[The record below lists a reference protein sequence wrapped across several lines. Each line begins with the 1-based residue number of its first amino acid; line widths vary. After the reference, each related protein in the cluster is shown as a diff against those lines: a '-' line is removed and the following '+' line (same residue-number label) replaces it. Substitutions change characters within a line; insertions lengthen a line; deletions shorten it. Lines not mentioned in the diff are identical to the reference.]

1 MAIVRAM
8 PEPRP
13 EETGEPP
20 AADRLAIRSEALSLR
35 RVRVDAWRGRILL
48 VLLWGAGFAIT
59 AWLKEPVACLGPP
72 LLLAGTAALIGRHHG
87 APVVGVRARGA
98 RGTLWIDAAGVEV
111 EIGGRRHRFARAE
124 IVGGWAESFR
134 DREEVVLAMRGG
146 TLIRAAVDGA
156 PQARA
161 VLRAAGVA
169 PEQRAVSLRLGAA
182 ETGGMRAVLV
192 FLTMLLAPFSALL
205 IAGALGLALDRQGEG
220 AAVCGFFAALAV
232 AALVILARPLVT
244 TTLRIGTDGVI
255 VQRLWRRRF
264 LPRAALAS
272 VTTDEDRVVLRR
284 REGPL
289 VVLRTSGRIE
299 AATVVQRIR
308 DAIAGPR
315 DATPEAA
322 ALSRLDRH
330 GRSVREWLRQ
340 VRLLGAEH
348 GGYRDAALDRRA
360 LLDVVED
367 GRAPA
372 ERRIAAAAAL
382 VTTENAV
389 RRRVKAAAETCADP
403 RLGAALE
410 AASAG
415 ELEEAQIE
423 EAVRAAKESR

>member
-1 MAIVRAM
+1 MAIVRVT
-8 PEPRP
+8 PEPRL
-13 EETGEPP
+13 EETGGPP
-20 AADRLAIRSEALSLR
+20 AADRLTIGSEALSLR

-48 VLLWGAGFAIT
+48 VLLWGAGVAIT
-59 AWLKEPVACLGPP
+59 TWLKEPVACLGPP

-87 APVVGVRARGA
+87 APMVGVRARGA

-124 IVGGWAESFR
+124 IAGGWAESFR

-156 PQARA
+156 SQARA

-205 IAGALGLALDRQGEG
+205 IAGALGLAFDRQGEA
-220 AAVCGFFAALAV
+220 AAVCGFFAVLAA
-232 AALVILARPLVT
+232 AALVILTRPLVT

-255 VQRLWRRRF
+255 VERLWRRRF
-264 LPRAALAS
+264 LPRAALAA
-272 VTTDEDRVVLRR
+272 VNAYEDRVVLRR
-284 REGPL
+284 REGQPL
-289 VVLRTSGRIE
+289 VLRTSGRIE

-315 DATPEAA
+315 DAAPEATS
-322 ALSRLDRH
+322 LSLLDRH
-330 GRSVREWLRQ
+330 GRSVRAWLRE
-340 VRLLGAEH
+340 VRSLGAER
-348 GGYRDAALDRRA
+348 GGYRHAALDRRA

-367 GRAPA
+367 GRAPP

-382 VTTENAV
+382 GTAEQAI
-389 RRRVKAAAETCADP
+389 RFRVKAAAGTCADP